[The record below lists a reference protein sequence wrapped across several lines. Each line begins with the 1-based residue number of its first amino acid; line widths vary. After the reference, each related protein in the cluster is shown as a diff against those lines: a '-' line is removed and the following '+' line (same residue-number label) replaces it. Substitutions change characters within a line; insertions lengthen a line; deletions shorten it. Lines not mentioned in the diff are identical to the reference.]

1 MAAANTDKNIT
12 HWQSI
17 VISAPKDYNGVAAT
31 TEWVNM
37 GKAIRARIIIQ
48 TGAWAAGT
56 AAVTLN
62 EATSATGT
70 SSDALDFSFM
80 HTNDGATAS
89 PVKTKTT
96 VTTNTFNLDTAGS
109 IYEIEVHRD
118 EMSEDHNYLNIA
130 VASPGGNAD
139 FYSIVMLL
147 ELTMPGAAAE
157 QENTAV

>member
-1 MAAANTDKNIT
+1 MPAAFTDKNLT

-17 VISAPKDYNGVAAT
+17 VISAPKDYSGTAAT

-62 EATSATGT
+62 EATSNTGT
-70 SSDALDFSFM
+70 SSDALEFDWM
-80 HTNDGATAS
+80 HTNDGATGS
-89 PVKTKTT
+89 PVKTKTA
-96 VTTNTFNLDTAGS
+96 VASDTFNLDTAGS
-109 IYEIEVHRD
+109 IYEIEIHRD

-130 VASPGGNAD
+130 VASPGGNSD
-139 FYSIVMLL
+139 FYSIIMLL
-147 ELTMPGAAAE
+147 ELTMPGAAAK
-157 QENTAV
+157 QENTAA